1 MSERGAT
8 IQFCGEEHEL
18 ILTTA
23 ATKEINRRYGGLDK
37 LGEAFFAS
45 KGFEEKMD
53 ESIWLFTLLINQGI
67 LTHNVKNRNNP
78 EKQKQLFTEEEV
90 EILTVPADFV
100 EYNPAIQEALQ
111 KGATRNVKSEES
123 QKNTA
128 VG

>member
-18 ILTTA
+18 ILTTK
-23 ATKEINRRYGGLDK
+23 ATKEITRRYGGLDK
-37 LGEAFFAS
+37 LGEKFFNS
-45 KGFEEKMD
+45 KSFEEKTD
-53 ESIWLFTLLINQGI
+53 ESIWLLTLLINQGI
-67 LTHNVKNRNNP
+67 LTHNVMNRNCP
-78 EKQKQLFTEEEV
+78 EKQKQLFTEDEV

-100 EYNPAIQEALQ
+100 EYREAINEALQ

-123 QKNTA
+123 EKNAA